1 MEMQTHKARNTGNR
15 LWKRNL
21 IIESEEKRQLE
32 RQKQKW
38 QDRNKT
44 YLQEKR
50 SRGFEDRAGFVWC
63 TMGASDVILLT

>member
-1 MEMQTHKARNTGNR
+1 MNKACNTGNR

-21 IIESEEKRQLE
+21 ITESEEQRQFE

-44 YLQEKR
+44 DLQEKR
-50 SRGFEDRAGFVWC
+50 SRRFKDRAVFILL
-63 TMGASDVILLT
+63 TMGASDVILLTWL